1 MTAATVPE
9 SRRPPAPAIHP
20 GWLRLTHWLNALAVL
35 VMIASGWRIYNA
47 SPLYDFSFPRDYTLG
62 GWLGGALQWHF
73 AGMWLLGLN
82 GLLYLAL
89 NLASGGCAANSSPEP
104 ARRARRPGAA
114 RGRLARRSAPL
125 QPGAAAGLSVR
136 DAGYHGAG
144 AVRAGVE
151 VGAVQRC
158 ANCWAATRWRAIS
171 ISMRW
176 RCWSP
181 SSSSTWRWWRWC
193 RAACSP

>member
-1 MTAATVPE
+1 MTVGGMLDRVAFVAQVHAQQFGDVGVVLDDQHAAGGFHGGSGDGIALLSPIGAAELSHFLSLREDLDTAPGKEWRQPKPAAQETAMTAATVPE

-89 NLASGGCAANSSPEP
+89 NLASGRL
-104 ARRARRPGAA
+104 RRKFFP
-114 RGRLARRSAPL
+114 
-125 QPGAAAGLSVR
+125 
-136 DAGYHGAG
+136 
-144 AVRAGVE
+144 
-151 VGAVQRC
+151 
-158 ANCWAATRWRAIS
+158 
-171 ISMRW
+171 
-176 RCWSP
+176 
-181 SSSSTWRWWRWC
+181 
-193 RAACSP
+193 